1 MLVFYLRVG
10 VVVVSV
16 NFFFFILFS
25 FLSFLLFRV
34 SYSLLSRLLQVDF
47 FCFVPFSSFPFVL
60 SPGVNSGPGEGNQTL
75 IHCYELI
82 SEADFFFYVHLICL
96 LFDGSSSG
104 SLTFLRDRGERQPA
118 PLLIRLRTLN
128 APD

>member
-10 VVVVSV
+10 VVVVLV
-16 NFFFFILFS
+16 NFFLSCFLF
-25 FLSFLLFRV
+25 FLSYFFVFLIL

-47 FCFVPFSSFPFVL
+47 FCFVLLFLPFLSCFLPASSL
-60 SPGVNSGPGEGNQTL
+60 GQAC
-75 IHCYELI
+75 HELI
-82 SEADFFFYVHLICL
+82 SEADLFFVSHLICL